1 MFFFNGSLY
10 SVMKVD
16 VYFSKVHVI
25 SEGWEQII
33 PFTVCLRATRT
44 PLHTHF
50 LCLVSSFDLDM
61 LALRKESSH

>member
-16 VYFSKVHVI
+16 VNFSKVHVI
-25 SEGWEQII
+25 SEDWEQII
-33 PFTVCLRATRT
+33 PFSVCLRAIRV
-44 PLHTHF
+44 PLRAHF
-50 LCLVSSFDLDM
+50 LCLISSFDLDM